1 MGGGIASAQAVTE
14 DDPTLGEIIVR
25 LRTWIFLAWPG
36 MALLVAFMACACG
49 GTASVAD
56 AESDHG
62 QASNPADLEAV
73 SLSADSRLKVV
84 ATTNIVGDVV
94 AQVGGDQIE
103 LTTLMGVGVDPHSY
117 VPTPS
122 HTAAIH
128 DAHVVFANGAGLET
142 NLEEMVQAAGGS
154 AVHVSL
160 SDQLDLLALDGE
172 HDPQP
177 SPGGESPQRVAVPD
191 HDHSD
196 VDPHV
201 WFSVPN
207 VKQWVRTIEDT
218 LSAMDPDGAERYSA
232 NAEQYTRTLN
242 ELDAWVKDRVA
253 TIPQA
258 NRTLVTSHKTFGYF
272 AERYGLEQLGA
283 VYPVNPSSDPS
294 AQEIAELEDAIRSH
308 GASAIFVE
316 STVNPKL
323 ADQVARDTGVALVP
337 LFTGSLG
344 GPGSGVESYAD
355 LIRFDTDAIVRAL
368 GQVREEP

>member
-1 MGGGIASAQAVTE
+1 
-14 DDPTLGEIIVR
+14 
-25 LRTWIFLAWPG
+25 
-36 MALLVAFMACACG
+36 MALVIAMACACG

-56 AESDHG
+56 PDSNHG
-62 QASNPADLEAV
+62 QAGRPADLVPV
-73 SLSADSRLKVV
+73 SLGPDSRLKVV

-103 LTTLMGVGVDPHSY
+103 LATLMGVGVDPHSY

-122 HTAAIH
+122 NTAAIH
-128 DAHVVFANGAGLET
+128 DAHVVFASGAGLET
-142 NLEEMVQAAGGS
+142 NLEEMVQAAGGR

-160 SDQLDLLALDGE
+160 SDQLELRALDGE
-172 HDPQP
+172 HDPQT
-177 SPGGESPQRVAVPD
+177 SPDPEIPQGVVELD

-207 VKQWVRTIEDT
+207 VIQWVETIEDT
-218 LSAMDPDGAERYSA
+218 LSAMDPENTERYAA
-232 NAEQYTRTLN
+232 NAEQYTRTLS
-242 ELDAWVKDRVA
+242 ELDAWVKERVA

-258 NRTLVTSHKTFGYF
+258 NRTLVTSHRTFGYF

-344 GPGSGVESYAD
+344 GPGSGVESYVD

-368 GQVREEP
+368 GQAHSKP

>member
-1 MGGGIASAQAVTE
+1 M
-14 DDPTLGEIIVR
+14 
-25 LRTWIFLAWPG
+25 
-36 MALLVAFMACACG
+36 
-49 GTASVAD
+49 
-56 AESDHG
+56 
-62 QASNPADLEAV
+62 
-73 SLSADSRLKVV
+73 VV

-117 VPTPS
+117 VPNPS
-122 HTAAIH
+122 DTAAIH
-128 DAHVVFANGAGLET
+128 DAHVVFASGAGLET
-142 NLEEMVQAAGGS
+142 NLEEMLQAAGGS

-160 SDQLDLLALDGE
+160 SDQLELRALDDE

-177 SPGGESPQRVAVPD
+177 SANRESPEEEGSVGLDHD

-207 VKQWVRTIEDT
+207 VIQWVETIEGT
-218 LSAMDPDGAERYSA
+218 LSATDPENAESYLA
-232 NAEQYTRTLN
+232 NAEQYTRTLV
-242 ELDAWVKDRVA
+242 ELDAWVKERVS

-258 NRTLVTSHKTFGYF
+258 NRKLVTSHRTFGYF
-272 AERYGLEQLGA
+272 AECYGLEQIGA

-308 GASAIFVE
+308 GASAILVE

-323 ADQVARDTGVALVP
+323 ADQVARDTGVAPVP

-344 GPGSGVESYAD
+344 GPGTGVESYVD

-368 GQVREEP
+368 SQDRSKP